1 MTVCVAQV
9 EDSTVVMDKSTGRS
23 KGFGFVT
30 FVAVASCQKALAEP
44 QREIEVGPFPFVFQ
58 F

>member
-1 MTVCVAQV
+1 VAQV